1 VMKLSNRV
9 VLRGIVRVYCPTGR
23 DRLSDYARTPPVF
36 RYVENEDGTF
46 VVNTHHI
53 VELAEIA

>member
-1 VMKLSNRV
+1 MSTRA
-9 VLRGIVRVYCPTGR
+9 VLRGTVRVYRAEGR

-36 RYVENEDGTF
+36 RYVENEDGTY